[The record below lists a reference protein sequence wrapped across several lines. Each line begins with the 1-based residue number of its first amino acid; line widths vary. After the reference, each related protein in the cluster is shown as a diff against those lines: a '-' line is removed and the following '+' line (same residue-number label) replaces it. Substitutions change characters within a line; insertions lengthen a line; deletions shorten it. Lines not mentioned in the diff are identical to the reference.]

1 MKELNVILETIELDT
16 WYRYLKLW
24 KKADSMLFDISLR
37 NILGEYFSSGMG
49 NKSKNKQDC
58 IKHETKRQPIEQKL
72 FFKWYIQNIQ
82 GNHTTQ
88 HQKANRNNPIK
99 KWTEDLNIHFS

>member
-49 NKSKNKQDC
+49 NKSKNK
-58 IKHETKRQPIEQKL
+58 
-72 FFKWYIQNIQ
+72 
-82 GNHTTQ
+82 
-88 HQKANRNNPIK
+88 
-99 KWTEDLNIHFS
+99 